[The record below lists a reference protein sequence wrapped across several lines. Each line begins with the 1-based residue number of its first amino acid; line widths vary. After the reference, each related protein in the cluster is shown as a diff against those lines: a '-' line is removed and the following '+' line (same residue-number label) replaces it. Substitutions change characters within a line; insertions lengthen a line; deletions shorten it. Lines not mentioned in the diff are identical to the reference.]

1 MPRCLKM
8 LVVLVVLASLPCRAE
23 EISPAGRRLAQKL
36 DAMDVEHLWLPGQAV
51 AWKTG
56 EPLATQPGKGHHTH
70 CSAFAA
76 EACRRLGIYL
86 LRPPE
91 HSTVLL
97 ANAQYDWLFTS
108 GKEYVWMQ
116 LSDGRQAQHYANE
129 GRVVL
134 AVFKESGTN
143 HPGHVAIV
151 RPSTKSSEAIDA
163 EGPQVTQAG
172 SHNAR
177 STSLKAGFAKHPN
190 AWGRQQVRYFAHKVE
205 TDKAQFTVRST
216 GKEAR

>member
-1 MPRCLKM
+1 MPKCCKL
-8 LVVLVVLASLPCRAE
+8 LVVLVVFASLPCRGE
-23 EISPAGRRLAQKL
+23 EISPAGRRLAQNL
-36 DAMDVEHLWLPGQAV
+36 DAMDVEHLWLAGHTV

-56 EPLATQPGKGHHTH
+56 KPLADSKPTKGHHTH

-108 GKEYVWMQ
+108 GKEQGWTQVP
-116 LSDGRQAQHYANE
+116 DGRQAQHFANE
-129 GRVVL
+129 GYLVV
-134 AVFKESGTN
+134 AVFKDGDPKR
-143 HPGHVAIV
+143 PGHVAIV
-151 RPSTKSSEAIDA
+151 RPSTKSSQAIDS

-172 SHNAR
+172 KHNAR
-177 STSLKAGFAKHPN
+177 STSLKHGFANHPDAWAKHK
-190 AWGRQQVRYFAHKVE
+190 VRYFAHKVE
-205 TDKAQFTVRST
+205 SR
-216 GKEAR
+216 